1 MHALFLRDRG
11 WQVDH
16 LEADLVPQGA
26 SVRNFGLIWV
36 GGRRSG
42 PELEAAQRAR
52 TLWEE
57 VADRVPATGFRAAG
71 SLTIARSEGERKVM
85 EAFAVTQE
93 ATDRGTT
100 FLEPAAVRHKNRAV
114 GGSITG
120 ALFCE
125 RDAIVEPRVVPRA
138 MSEYLARSEG
148 YRLHAGRRAIEVK
161 PGAVRD
167 QRGTTWSGD
176 LVVIAP
182 GASPAGEIAG
192 VVADTL
198 AAAPVRR
205 VRLQMLQTAPLPT
218 KVSTSIADADS
229 LRYYPA
235 YECVDLAPLGEQ
247 DEVAKKHQ
255 AQLLLAQRLD
265 GGLTIGD
272 THEYGEPFAFDLDD
286 APSEHLLNRVEQ
298 ILGVPVPAV
307 QRRWEGVYVETVEPG
322 RLWYREEIEA
332 DVWLVTGPG
341 GRGMTCSPA
350 IAEETLV
357 AADVTDARS
366 HS

>member
-1 MHALFLRDRG
+1 MHALFLRDQG
-11 WQVDH
+11 WEVDH

-26 SVRNFGLIWV
+26 TVRNFGLIWV

-42 PELEAAQRAR
+42 PELEAAKRAR

-57 VADRVPATGFRAAG
+57 IASRIPATGFRPAG
-71 SLTIARSEGERKVM
+71 SLTIARNDDERKVM
-85 EAFAVTQE
+85 EAFA
-93 ATDRGTT
+93 ATPESADRGTT
-100 FLEPAAVRHKNRAV
+100 FLEPDETRHMNSAV
-114 GGSITG
+114 GGRIAG

-125 RDAIVEPRVVPRA
+125 RDAIVEPRAVPRA
-138 MSEYLARSEG
+138 LTDYLAQSAG
-148 YRLHAGRRAIEVK
+148 YRLHPGRRAVEVK

-167 QRGTTWSGD
+167 QRNKTWSGD

-205 VRLQMLQTAPLPT
+205 VRLQMLQTAPLPM

-235 YECVDLAPLGEQ
+235 YECVDLTPLGEQ

-265 GGLTIGD
+265 GALTVGD

-286 APSEHLLNRVEQ
+286 EPSKHLLKRVEE
-298 ILGVPVPAV
+298 ILGGPVPAV
-307 QRRWEGVYVETVEPG
+307 RRRWEGVYVETVQPG
-322 RLWYREEIEA
+322 RLWYREQIEA
-332 DVWLVTGPG
+332 SVWLVTGPG

-350 IAEETLV
+350 IAEETLG
-357 AADVTDARS
+357 AADVIDARS
-366 HS
+366 NS